1 MNISQ
6 EIRKRRLALNM
17 TQEQV
22 ATRLGVS
29 APAVNKWERGA
40 SYPDIT
46 LIPALARLLNTDANT
61 LLSFEEGLS
70 PEKNLAIQR
79 EVERRVREEGYDA
92 GFSYAREQL
101 RAYPSSDELAITL
114 ASYLD
119 GALMLYQVP
128 DLERYRPQ
136 IEAEYER
143 LASSSVNAVRDQALT
158 MLVAKA
164 MAQEDCRR
172 AQTLLD
178 RIPEPTIDKQEQQ
191 AALYMKQGDYER
203 AERLWETRVTK
214 SAGALIAALSNLS
227 EIALRQG
234 SLDEARDIARRA
246 EPIAR
251 ACDLPR
257 WMSATLELG
266 AEVAQHDAEA
276 TMRLLEEIAASMK
289 HMHVDDID
297 SPLHRYVGLTGI
309 SQLSQ
314 QMLALILA
322 EVQTDDAYAFLRQDP
337 ALNERMRALINSMQ
351 PQDSHPTSI

>member
-6 EIRKRRLALNM
+6 EIRTRRLALNM

-61 LLSFEEGLS
+61 LLSFEQKLS

-79 EVERRVREEGYDA
+79 EVERRIREEGYDA

-101 RAYPSSDELAITL
+101 LAYPSSDELAIIL

-119 GALMLYQVP
+119 GALMLYQIP
-128 DLERYRPQ
+128 DPERYRPSL
-136 IEAEYER
+136 EAEYER
-143 LASSSVNAVRDQALT
+143 LADSSVSAVRDQALT
-158 MLVAKA
+158 MLVSRA
-164 MAQEDCRR
+164 MTQGDHER
-172 AQTLLD
+172 AQALLD
-178 RIPEPTIDKQEQQ
+178 RIPEPAIDKQQRQ
-191 AALYMKQGDYER
+191 AALYMQKGDCER
-203 AERLWETRVTK
+203 AGQLCEARVAK
-214 SAGALIAALSNLS
+214 SAGDLIAALNSLS
-227 EIALRQG
+227 EIALKQE
-234 SLDEARDIARRA
+234 SPDIARDIARRA
-246 EPIAR
+246 RPIAE

-266 AEVAQHDAEA
+266 IEVAQHDAEA
-276 TMRLLEEIAASMK
+276 TMGLLEEIASSMK
-289 HMHVDDID
+289 HAHAGDIG
-297 SPLHRYVGLTGI
+297 SPLHRYAALTDI

-322 EVQTDDAYAFLRQDP
+322 EVQTDDAYAFLRENP
-337 ALNERMRALINSMQ
+337 ALAKRMRTLFGDA
-351 PQDSHPTSI
+351 